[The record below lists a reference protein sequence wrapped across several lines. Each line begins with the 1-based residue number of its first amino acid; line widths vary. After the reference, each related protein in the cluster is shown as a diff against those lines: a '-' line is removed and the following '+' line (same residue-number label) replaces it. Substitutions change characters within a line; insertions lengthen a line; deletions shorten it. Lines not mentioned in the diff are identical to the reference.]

1 MKKIFKRLKRVIVFL
16 FNSFSEIKK
25 LLNEEGIVN
34 IMLYKTMDWRHDGV
48 FYFLGEYQ
56 GKRVFIKYMDDA
68 TVPENEWNAYNELKQ
83 SEKFQEKY
91 FIECFFYKKFN
102 NGGIV
107 VSQYVKGKTLKE
119 MKFLTKK
126 TKKYIINE
134 LSKVLDILYDAK
146 IIHRDFNPSNIYFK
160 NGNIKELKIIDF
172 AYSISI
178 DENTKLRETIK
189 DNGKLRGLNEDYI
202 KKPLTWDD
210 AFSIKKIIEEKLKLE
225 SNKINE
231 KVERLVYRSKIN
243 ENSF

>member
-1 MKKIFKRLKRVIVFL
+1 MKKFFKRLKRVIIFL
-16 FNSFSEIKK
+16 FNSFNEIKK

-34 IMLYKTMDWRHDGV
+34 IMLYRTMDWRHDGV
-48 FYFLGEYQ
+48 FYFLGEYD
-56 GKRVFIKYMDDA
+56 GKRVFIKYMDDG
-68 TVPENEWNAYNELKQ
+68 TVPENEWNAYNELKK

-102 NGGIV
+102 NAAIV
-107 VSQYVKGKTLKE
+107 VSEYVKGKTLKE

-126 TKKYIINE
+126 AKEYIINE
-134 LSKVLDILYDAK
+134 LSKVLDTLYDVK
-146 IIHRDFNPSNIYFK
+146 MIHRDLNPSNIYFK

-189 DNGKLRGLNEDYI
+189 DKGKLRGLNEDYI
-202 KKPLTWDD
+202 KKPLVWDD

-225 SNKINE
+225 SNKINK
-231 KVERLVYRSKIN
+231 KVERLVYRAKIN
-243 ENSF
+243 